1 MLASVPVLPQSEG
14 MSHYRQHGV
23 GVPQQ
28 MRVQGGQQQQMM
40 MMQPQTMPQQVQ
52 QHQQVQQRAGYAG
65 QSVAQQPQQAK
76 TGEEEDDVTAIP
88 VVRSGRSPPEMT
100 RPCTHNAWDD
110 VRTRRHAKIL
120 QCRACLAKWK
130 LAMPVPRC
138 SYFLHGHCDKG
149 DTCHMLH
156 VYKKKAEK
164 EKDRQPTEPPVA
176 PRNEKEDRNLADS
189 VKTAPP
195 NGNDHQWSRSY
206 FPEDDINYLARSEG
220 GTKYGIVQL
229 KELKDE
235 LSNRRTQR
243 NQNIVQYIQ
252 QSSDAHMQHV
262 LVSLVQQQAMPSP
275 TSSAEPPSLMSPA
288 SCAPATPITSSG
300 IPMAPPSPIN
310 QQEPHPISAQQT
322 SVAASAASKDRSLA
336 VRRGFVQ
343 PVASSN
349 PPYYNGIVTPTANG
363 GPVSLENQRQ
373 MSMPS
378 LVATPMG
385 TEMLGT
391 PGCHSPH
398 SPLGNSAAMAVPSP
412 TGVYGSDMGTVHEE
426 APPPYTLLAGTQSNQ
441 SQQQQPAPEEIE
453 KQRMIAM
460 ASGFAI
466 SSGAQPISDIHSH
479 ASRHT
484 GSPCN
489 LISPVCQSPTVH
501 TPHCISPVAGCVSPM
516 SGTSEVVKSPVQR
529 ENEGVHAM
537 TEDELDAHIANWEKR
552 ATPKAC

>member
-1 MLASVPVLPQSEG
+1 MLASVPVLPQTEG

-23 GVPQQ
+23 AQQ
-28 MRVQGGQQQQMM
+28 VRVQSGQQPLQHLMQQQPHLQLGQQRDGYMSHPL
-40 MMQPQTMPQQVQ
+40 QPQT
-52 QHQQVQQRAGYAG
+52 
-65 QSVAQQPQQAK
+65 QQPQHVK
-76 TGEEEDDVTAIP
+76 TAEEEDDVTAIP

-189 VKTAPP
+189 VKTAQP
-195 NGNDHQWSRSY
+195 NVPTAEHQWRNY
-206 FPEDDINYLARSEG
+206 FPEDDVNYLARSEG

-262 LVSLVQQQAMPSP
+262 LVSLVQQQGMPSP
-275 TSSAEPPSLMSPA
+275 TSSGEPPSLMSPA

-300 IPMAPPSPIN
+300 IPMGPPSPIN
-310 QQEPHPISAQQT
+310 QQDAHPISAQQT
-322 SVAASAASKDRSLA
+322 SVAVQSAVHPKDRSLA

-349 PPYYNGIVTPTANG
+349 PPYYGCGIATPTTNG

-398 SPLGNSAAMAVPSP
+398 SPLANGAPMGVPSP
-412 TGVYGSDMGTVHEE
+412 TGIYGSEMIIHEE
-426 APPPYTLLAGTQSNQ
+426 APPPYTLLAGNQSTQSH
-441 SQQQQPAPEEIE
+441 QPAPEEIE

-484 GSPCN
+484 NSPCN
-489 LISPVCQSPTVH
+489 LISPICQSPSVQ
-501 TPHCISPVAGCVSPM
+501 TPNCISPVAGCVSPM
-516 SGTSEVVKSPVQR
+516 SNCTSEAIKSPVQR

-537 TEDELDAHIANWEKR
+537 TEDELDAHIAKWEKR